1 MQVYIEHLPLKG
13 KSLGMIFNKHS
24 TRTRISFE
32 VGMYELGGQALFL
45 TGDQLQ
51 LNRGETLKDSAQ
63 VLSRYLNGILIRT
76 HDHQEVV
83 DLAEHATIPVIN
95 GLTDL
100 NHPVQILAD
109 IFTIKEKLFF

>member
-1 MQVYIEHLPLKG
+1 
-13 KSLGMIFNKHS
+13 
-24 TRTRISFE
+24 
-32 VGMYELGGQALFL
+32 MYELGGQAIFL

-76 HDHQEVV
+76 HSHQEIV
-83 DLAEHATIPVIN
+83 DLAANATIPVIN

-100 NHPVQILAD
+100 NHPVQILSD
-109 IFTIKEKLFF
+109 ISQLKKNSGR